1 MNVLDAASN
10 VAEDYPGGGT
20 ALAHRIDRNPTTLL
34 QDLRGT
40 GGAKLGLAT
49 AVKMTQR
56 SGDLRILHAFAA
68 ECGQMCLPLP
78 EALQLEGD
86 DCMDAV
92 AHASR
97 EFAELCAE
105 ALKARGDRRTSGT
118 ELARIQ
124 REGGE
129 VIARIHGLISAFAAD
144 HEAGKPAAL
153 RAAA

>member
-1 MNVLDAASN
+1 MNVLDAAAN

-20 ALAHRIDRNPTTLL
+20 ALAHRIDRNPNTLL
-34 QDLRGT
+34 QELRGT

-78 EALQLEGD
+78 ESLDMEGD
-86 DCMDAV
+86 DCMKLLAQ
-92 AHASR
+92 ASR

-105 ALKARGDRRTSGT
+105 AVAARADRHTTET
-118 ELARIQ
+118 ELRRVS

-129 VIARIHGLISAFAAD
+129 LIARVHALIGAFTAD
-144 HEAGKPAAL
+144 HEAGKPAQL
-153 RAAA
+153 KAAA